1 MNLLLVLFT
10 LMELNCE
17 NLFNTTHDSLKNDYD
32 YLPDSEMRWT
42 PKRYWDKV
50 NSIGREIIACG
61 TDSHLPDIV
70 CLTEVENDSVMI
82 DLCRRSLLRNAG
94 YEYIITNSS
103 DERGIDVALLYQPQ
117 SFRPLSTDTFRIA
130 HTAEERPT
138 RDILRVTGLTSAR
151 DTIDIYVVHFP
162 SRRGGEKASR
172 PYRQRAAQTL
182 IRNLNKNRN
191 TIITGD
197 FNDYHGDASITLF
210 EKEGFTDLKP
220 KARHN
225 KVIEG
230 TYKYRGQWGSLDHI
244 LLRGTLADKVT
255 DVFINDLP
263 FLLQGEGDTL
273 MPRRTYRGKF
283 YQGGYSD
290 HLPLVVTFGA
300 DQ

>member
-17 NLFNTTHDSLKNDYD
+17 NLFNTTHDSLKNDLD
-32 YLPDSEMRWT
+32 YLPTSEMRWT

-70 CLTEVENDSVMI
+70 CLTEVENDSVMFH
-82 DLCRRSLLRNAG
+82 LTRLSLLRNAG

-117 SFRPLSTDTFRIA
+117 SFRPLSADTFCVA

-138 RDILRVTGLTSAR
+138 RDILRVTGITTTL
-151 DTIDIYVVHFP
+151 DTIDIFVVHFP
-162 SRRGGEKASR
+162 SRRGGERLSR
-172 PYRQRAAQTL
+172 PYRLRAAQT
-182 IRNLNKNRN
+182 IISHLNNRS
-191 TIITGD
+191 TILTGD
-197 FNDYHGDASITLF
+197 FNDYSGDASIAALQ
-210 EKEGFTDLKP
+210 EVGFTDLP
-220 KARHN
+220 AKAKHN
-225 KVIEG
+225 NIIKG
-230 TYKYRGQWGSLDHI
+230 TYKYRGEWGSLDHI
-244 LLRGTLADKVT
+244 LIRGPIADKVM
-255 DVFINDLP
+255 DAYINDLP
-263 FLLQGEGDTL
+263 FLLLGEGDSL

-290 HLPLVVTFGA
+290 HLPLVVNLLL
-300 DQ
+300 